1 MCILIWK
8 THLSKFGFAKLDLS
22 TPLISM
28 VKEIREGDQT
38 TEIFR
43 DLKEHFGP
51 LKTKSYSRKSIHI
64 SN

>member
-51 LKTKSYSRKSIHI
+51 LKPNHSRGNQYI
-64 SN
+64 

>member
-1 MCILIWK
+1 MCILFWK
-8 THLSKFGFAKLDLS
+8 THLQKFGFAKLDLS

-51 LKTKSYSRKSIHI
+51 LKSNHSRRNQYI
-64 SN
+64 

>member
-1 MCILIWK
+1 
-8 THLSKFGFAKLDLS
+8 
-22 TPLISM
+22 M

-51 LKTKSYSRKSIHI
+51 LKSNHSRGNQYIQVI
-64 SN
+64 ETAINNG

>member
-1 MCILIWK
+1 MCILFGK

-22 TPLISM
+22 TPIISS

-43 DLKEHFGP
+43 DLKN
-51 LKTKSYSRKSIHI
+51 I
-64 SN
+64 SVLSNQIIVEEINTYK